1 MGKNA
6 KGGVRKKFFFLK
18 KVQHMIFYLFL
29 VRFSTPDLMVK
40 MNRFPDQR
48 QLQNF
53 KYNLTFCAF
62 YIEILYI
69 EERFSL
75 ALE

>member
-6 KGGVRKKFFFLK
+6 RRGTKFLFLK
-18 KVQHMIFYLFL
+18 KVQHMIFDLFL
-29 VRFSTPDLMVK
+29 VLFSTPDLMVK
-40 MNRFPDQR
+40 MNRFPDQS

-53 KYNLTFCAF
+53 NYNFTFFAF

-69 EERFSL
+69 EDRFSL